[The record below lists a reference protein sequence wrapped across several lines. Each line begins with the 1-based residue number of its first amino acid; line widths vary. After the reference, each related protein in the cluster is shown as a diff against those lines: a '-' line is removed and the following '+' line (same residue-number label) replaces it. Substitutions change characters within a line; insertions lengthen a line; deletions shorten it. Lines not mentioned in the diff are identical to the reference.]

1 MISGLEEQSYT
12 QKKRF
17 TYENAQDT
25 IDQNKGEF
33 LEELVNLNR
42 IAKHHRK
49 KRFENGSF
57 NFKSNEVK
65 FQLDEKKETDS
76 NY

>member
-1 MISGLEEQSYT
+1 MDWKNSHTLKE
-12 QKKRF
+12 RF

-49 KRFENGSF
+49 NVLK
-57 NFKSNEVK
+57 
-65 FQLDEKKETDS
+65 TDLLIL
-76 NY
+76 NQTK